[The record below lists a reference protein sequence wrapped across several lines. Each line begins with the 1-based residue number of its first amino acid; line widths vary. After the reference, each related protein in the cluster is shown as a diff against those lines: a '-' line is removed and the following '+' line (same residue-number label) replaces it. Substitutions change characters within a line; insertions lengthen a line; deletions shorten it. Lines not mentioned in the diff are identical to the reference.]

1 MHAFLSSLK
10 VCGVGTWVVVV
21 VVVVAVAVAVALSKY
36 IERSAWPG
44 SAQNQ

>member
-10 VCGVGTWVVVV
+10 VCGVGTWVV